1 MSTTVTKKRIS
12 VPENYEANGEAKT
25 FWHDIGTITTFH
37 KEDGSTSEQIF
48 IPTLNLKAQVFETK
62 A

>member
-1 MSTTVTKKRIS
+1 MSTQVTKKRIS
-12 VPENYEANGEAKT
+12 VPENYEVNGEAKT

-37 KEDGSTSEQIF
+37 KEDGTTSEQIF
-48 IPTLNLKAQVFETK
+48 IPAIGLKAQVFEIK